1 MLLSDQPH
9 NEIIRIISFYACF
22 FHEFETFT
30 EKNSIESFGTE
41 GQLRSVLFLLNV
53 GALCDNL
60 DIIQVFM
67 INWNQAEKSSRTN

>member
-1 MLLSDQPH
+1 MPAFSMNLRHLP
-9 NEIIRIISFYACF
+9 
-22 FHEFETFT
+22 

-41 GQLRSVLFLLNV
+41 GQFRFVLFLLNV

-67 INWNQAEKSSRTN
+67 INWKTEYLKKREEREESYERKHYQEK